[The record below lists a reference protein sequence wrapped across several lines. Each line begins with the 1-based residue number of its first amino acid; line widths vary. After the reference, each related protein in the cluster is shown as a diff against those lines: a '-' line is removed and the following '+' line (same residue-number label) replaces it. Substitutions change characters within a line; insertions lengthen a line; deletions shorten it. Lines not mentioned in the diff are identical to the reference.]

1 MGLIVNWNGDTVSS
15 EDSSALWS
23 FRGANFTS
31 KIGVKT
37 YFPLPMKYSSA
48 VPVIGKYTV
57 TASTKDRADLIAR
70 ELYGSEEYWWLVY
83 WINGIIDP
91 FASLNV
97 GDTLLIADISVI
109 TSMVR

>member
-37 YFPLPMKYSSA
+37 YFPLPMKYSSS
-48 VPVIGKYTV
+48 VPVVGKYTV

-91 FASLNV
+91 FAALNV